1 MIYYDFENS
10 FFNPTGRKAPVA
22 GKRACPLVKALVG
35 FYQRNQKNQNKI
47 NGSDKIT
54 INNLKFKTMNN
65 LRFKTITAI
74 GALLIP
80 ASIFGQDILFS
91 QPLQAPL
98 ILNPANAGVPYNLR
112 VTANYRSQ
120 WRSVTTPFTTI
131 AAGVDGMV
139 MSQGTKGSSLGAGLS
154 LTNDQAGTGHLTT
167 SQAILCVS
175 GKVTVA
181 KYQILSVGIS
191 GGIIQRRINTNDLT
205 WDEQYNGVAY
215 DATLPNGESFSG
227 SKFLNGDFGSGIQW
241 SYGKGQSTLSSNDQ
255 FGAQAG
261 ISVFHVNSPNTGFY
275 QIVDKRAI
283 RYLFHFSFSYG
294 IKNTNMQISPLLLV
308 ERQGPAQTIYGGT
321 FIKYKLQE
329 SSKYTDNLLSKSIS
343 IGGFYRS
350 GDAAVVAAQ
359 CELGQISFG
368 ISYDI
373 NVSSLTNVSSGRGG
387 FEISLK
393 YIPLIGS
400 QGGNRLL

>member
-1 MIYYDFENS
+1 
-10 FFNPTGRKAPVA
+10 
-22 GKRACPLVKALVG
+22 
-35 FYQRNQKNQNKI
+35 
-47 NGSDKIT
+47 
-54 INNLKFKTMNN
+54 MNN
-65 LRFKTITAI
+65 KLFLIAI

-91 QPLQAPL
+91 QPNESPL
-98 ILNPANAGVPYNLR
+98 LLNPANAGIPYKLR

-120 WRSVTTPFTTI
+120 WKSVTTPFTTI
-131 AAGVDGMV
+131 AAGVDGKV
-139 MSQGTKGSSLGAGLS
+139 LSQGAKGSSLGVGLT
-154 LTNDQAGTGHLTT
+154 LTNDQAGSGRLTT
-167 SQAILCVS
+167 NQAVLYVS

-181 KYQILSVGIS
+181 KYQILSVGLS
-191 GGIIQRRINTNDLT
+191 GGIVQRRIGTDKLT
-205 WDEQYNGVAY
+205 WDEQYNGIAY
-215 DATLPNGESFSG
+215 DPNIPVTENFSNQSF
-227 SKFLNGDFGSGIQW
+227 FNGDFGSGIQW

-261 ISVFHVNSPNTGFY
+261 ISVSHVNSPRTGFY
-275 QIVDKRAI
+275 QLVDKRAI
-283 RYLFHFSFSYG
+283 RYLFHFGFSYG
-294 IKNTNMQISPLLLV
+294 IKNTNIQILPLLLY
-308 ERQGPAQTIYGGT
+308 ERQGPAQIIYGGT

-343 IGGFYRS
+343 IGGFYRG

-373 NVSSLTNVSSGRGG
+373 NISSLTNVSSGRGG

-400 QGGNRLL
+400 QTGNRLL